1 MHKFFDDTMKRLL
14 RISFDSFIISF
25 IPIIAWFML
34 GLTVDSNL
42 INVFT
47 ITYPIQFIW
56 SMLKS
61 IFSVGPNVYKEK
73 EKNENAVM
81 NGMFCGIILGFI
93 IFLVLILNVNSYISY
108 MHMDPSIY
116 HNFTI
121 YSLTLLYLQLIFSF
135 IQQKL
140 YFENKNAIS
149 NKYTLVFNLL
159 NLVSLFIISILVKN
173 QFVII
178 FVTLLTV
185 SLYLLSIVY
194 REFNNFKF
202 DIKILKYIRYDSVDL
217 AGSLLFFFIFLFGLS
232 NAMEFGPQY
241 ALALTFITLIT
252 DTQWDTLDS
261 IKTLAKVDI
270 SKNEFN
276 FKKTIKNSYKLLSLM
291 FLSIAILFI
300 CLFKFYHVDPLI
312 SLFYLSFSIGAF
324 LVWPIYTIKTVY
336 LQINYSA
343 VEITSNKTLSNIIR
357 FILSLLKTPYCT
369 AIGELTSALY
379 QTITVSF
386 IFNKHFKVNKKG
398 EVTTK

>member
-56 SMLKS
+56 SM
-61 IFSVGPNVYKEK
+61 
-73 EKNENAVM
+73 
-81 NGMFCGIILGFI
+81 
-93 IFLVLILNVNSYISY
+93 
-108 MHMDPSIY
+108 
-116 HNFTI
+116 
-121 YSLTLLYLQLIFSF
+121 
-135 IQQKL
+135 
-140 YFENKNAIS
+140 
-149 NKYTLVFNLL
+149 YTV
-159 NLVSLFIISILVKN
+159 
-173 QFVII
+173 
-178 FVTLLTV
+178 
-185 SLYLLSIVY
+185 
-194 REFNNFKF
+194 
-202 DIKILKYIRYDSVDL
+202 
-217 AGSLLFFFIFLFGLS
+217 
-232 NAMEFGPQY
+232 
-241 ALALTFITLIT
+241 
-252 DTQWDTLDS
+252 
-261 IKTLAKVDI
+261 
-270 SKNEFN
+270 
-276 FKKTIKNSYKLLSLM
+276 
-291 FLSIAILFI
+291 
-300 CLFKFYHVDPLI
+300 
-312 SLFYLSFSIGAF
+312 
-324 LVWPIYTIKTVY
+324 KTVY